1 MVANSN
7 TMLRITTPKDQ
18 ATICF
23 LTVRQ
28 TLVSIYTHKLESKTK
43 ETMFLDR
50 KVSMEVR
57 AIGSKTSSEEMVKS
71 HLWAITHSII
81 TLRTITSSHLV
92 AMHLRIC
99 RVMVDSHQQVRQLR
113 KVICRW
119 KSVKSDWVCSTLLQ
133 HSCRLLQLVK
143 VVLISLTLQIW

>member
-71 HLWAITHSII
+71 HL
-81 TLRTITSSHLV
+81 
-92 AMHLRIC
+92 
-99 RVMVDSHQQVRQLR
+99 
-113 KVICRW
+113 
-119 KSVKSDWVCSTLLQ
+119 
-133 HSCRLLQLVK
+133 
-143 VVLISLTLQIW
+143 